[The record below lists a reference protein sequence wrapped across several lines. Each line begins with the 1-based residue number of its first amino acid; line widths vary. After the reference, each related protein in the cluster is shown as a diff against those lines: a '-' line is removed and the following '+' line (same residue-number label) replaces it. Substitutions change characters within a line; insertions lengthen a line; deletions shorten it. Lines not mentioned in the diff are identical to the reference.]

1 MINKNTFLEMNK
13 EYENL
18 TIEEIITKI
27 SFTKEEMERLVA
39 FEEKYIDDLQDLEE
53 EKTTKFDKYYEMIS
67 RIEEKEQIEEI
78 NRVNY
83 LKKYNKYNDELI
95 GTTNIKDNLIIKLRQ
110 IDNELLF
117 INRKEQ
123 LLKGKLSSKLQNRK
137 KELLLEKELIQKNK
151 QNLKESKNKEY
162 ASYNECLKK
171 IEDLLQQKNEVLD
184 QMKIESDSYDSKIL
198 NIKNKLI
205 EYEQIK
211 EQIKIKLQ
219 QRKNTIDQEFNEIS
233 NRFKDALAKN
243 DMAYL
248 AVLGNEFIEK
258 KNEKIINDKEYSDYL
273 KLLNFETEKKEIT
286 NSDEKSKEEPKVN
299 DEELKETNDKSLE
312 HTMDEKLENGEKNN
326 SINPIIWYDNYKQLI
341 LEDDKY
347 TEEQKEEINN
357 YIEQLKQEFISLFA
371 SFRRI
376 DYTEQTIKEAIVNS
390 EKLINKKIEEI
401 VNSIEDTDEKVI

>member
-233 NRFKDALAKN
+233 NRFKNALAKN